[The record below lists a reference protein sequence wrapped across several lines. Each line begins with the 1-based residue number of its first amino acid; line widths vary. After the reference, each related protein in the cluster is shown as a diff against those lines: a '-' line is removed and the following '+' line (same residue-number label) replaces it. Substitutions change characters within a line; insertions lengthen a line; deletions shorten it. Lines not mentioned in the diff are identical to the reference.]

1 VVCFTRGLSLVTY
14 WRQATTLRQPSCLPG
29 VQTMTGL
36 LPSLVLF
43 FLAPLVSEFL
53 IGNLPITM
61 LPALLILAPMYGGGA
76 LLIREIVRRTGRSW
90 PSIILLGIAYAV
102 LEEAFTTQTL
112 FNPDYLHLNLHLL
125 DYAPIRAL
133 GIGGWWSLYVISL
146 HAIWSIAVSIAL
158 AEALFPEV
166 ATKPWL
172 GTIGLSAI
180 ALIFTF
186 GIAATTLVTLKMERE
201 KGGVYVASLSQFL
214 GAAAVCILLVV
225 AAFALP
231 VRQHALRAGTVAN
244 PWLVGI
250 AGFVAGSIFLLVPPT
265 LGWGAVAIYVA
276 LYLITIKFVFH
287 QSSRQDWGARHRL
300 ALASG
305 AALAYALHSFPQP
318 SVTNEDPTI
327 DVIGNSIFAV
337 GAIAIIAIGFLRNR
351 DHRISTDNSSP
362 V

>member
-1 VVCFTRGLSLVTY
+1 MTRLV
-14 WRQATTLRQPSCLPG
+14 
-29 VQTMTGL
+29 
-36 LPSLVLF
+36 PSLVLF

-53 IGNLPITM
+53 LGNLPITM

-125 DYAPIRAL
+125 DYAPIRAF

-158 AEALFPEV
+158 AEALFPEI

-172 GTIGLSAI
+172 GTIGLTAI
-180 ALIFTF
+180 ALIFMF
-186 GIAATTLVTLKMERE
+186 GIAATTFVTLKMERE
-201 KGGVYVASLSQFL
+201 KGGVFVASLSQFL

-231 VRQHALRAGTVAN
+231 VRQHALRGSTAAN
-244 PWLVGI
+244 PWLVGM
-250 AGFVAGSIFLLVPPT
+250 ASFVAGSIFLLVPPFW
-265 LGWGAVAIYVA
+265 GWGAVAIYLA
-276 LYLITIKFVFH
+276 LYLLAITLVLH
-287 QSSRQDWGARHRL
+287 QSSCKGWGDRHRL

-305 AALAYALHSFPQP
+305 AALAYAVHSFPQP
-318 SVTNEDPTI
+318 SVTNEDPKI
-327 DVIGNSIFAV
+327 DLIGNSVFAV
-337 GAIAIIAIGFLRNR
+337 GTIAIIAIGFWRNWDGR
-351 DHRISTDNSSP
+351 MSSSSDSPSHRPD
-362 V
+362 

>member
-1 VVCFTRGLSLVTY
+1 
-14 WRQATTLRQPSCLPG
+14 
-29 VQTMTGL
+29 MTGL

-53 IGNLPITM
+53 LGNLPITM

-76 LLIREIVRRTGRSW
+76 LLIREIVRKAGRGW

-125 DYAPIRAL
+125 DYAPIRPL

-146 HAIWSIAVSIAL
+146 HAIWSIAVSVAL
-158 AEALFPEV
+158 AEGLFPEV

-172 GTIGLSAI
+172 GTIGLSVT
-180 ALIFTF
+180 ALIFMF
-186 GIAATTLVTLKMERE
+186 GIAATTLVSLKIERE
-201 KGGVYVASLSQFL
+201 KGGVFVASISQFL
-214 GAAAVCILLVV
+214 GAAVVCVLLVV
-225 AAFALP
+225 AAFAIPL
-231 VRQHALRAGTVAN
+231 RQRALRAGTVAN
-244 PWLVGI
+244 PWVVGTASLI
-250 AGFVAGSIFLLVPPT
+250 AGSIFLLVPPFW
-265 LGWGAVAIYVA
+265 GWGAVAIYLA
-276 LYLITIKFVFH
+276 LYLLAITFVLH
-287 QSSRQDWGARHRL
+287 QSSRQGWGARHRL

-327 DVIGNSIFAV
+327 DLIGNSIFAM
-337 GAIAIIAIGFLRNR
+337 GAIAIIAIGFWRNR
-351 DHRISTDNSSP
+351 DDRISTDGDP
-362 V
+362 PGHRAD